1 MKNTDKAEFLKL
13 TERSKTLENSLLALS
28 VDSGESEEYYRV
40 LKEFNQVQ
48 EEIAEYIFKAG
59 LC

>member
-1 MKNTDKAEFLKL
+1 MKHTDKAEFLKL
-13 TERSKTLENSLLALS
+13 TERSKTLENSLVALS
-28 VDSGESEEYYRV
+28 VDSGESEEYYKT

-48 EEIAEYIFKAG
+48 EQITEYIFKAG

>member
-1 MKNTDKAEFLKL
+1 MKHTDKAEFLKL

-28 VDSGESEEYYRV
+28 VDSGESEEYYKT
-40 LKEFNQVQ
+40 LKEYNQVQ
-48 EEIAEYIFKAG
+48 EQITEYIFKAG